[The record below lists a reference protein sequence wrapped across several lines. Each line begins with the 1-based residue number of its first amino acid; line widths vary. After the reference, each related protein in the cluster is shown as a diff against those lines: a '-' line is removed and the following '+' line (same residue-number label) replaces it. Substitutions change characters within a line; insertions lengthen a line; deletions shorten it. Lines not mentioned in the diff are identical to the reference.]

1 MFEDMYDEELKKGL
15 ELKENQRKLEEE
27 LLQKNEWKNSIS
39 IIENVEISKVDENM
53 NEMLTA
59 IEKDLET

>member
-15 ELKENQRKLEEE
+15 ELKEIQRRLEEE
-27 LLQKNEWKNSIS
+27 LIQKSEWKNSIS
-39 IIENVEISKVDENM
+39 IIENVETSKVDENM

>member
-39 IIENVEISKVDENM
+39 IIENVETSKVDENM